1 MGFDIQRI
9 AKIESV
15 PGEHFCPVCQLLI
28 NPNEALQSIT
38 TMACPYDGYL
48 VTETD
53 AMPLVESNKV
63 LADTIG
69 KTVVYCLYQNSGC
82 TWLGSLSA
90 SSLHDLRCA
99 FGNSLVMCTRCGVKT
114 SHLQWQEHVEVC
126 PVRFLIYIYV
136 KNTV

>member
-28 NPNEALQSIT
+28 NPNEALQSMCGHLYCKPCLAYVAST

-53 AMPLVESNKV
+53 AMVCS
-63 LADTIG
+63 
-69 KTVVYCLYQNSGC
+69 
-82 TWLGSLSA
+82 
-90 SSLHDLRCA
+90 SSLKIFYL
-99 FGNSLVMCTRCGVKT
+99 S
-114 SHLQWQEHVEVC
+114 
-126 PVRFLIYIYV
+126 FLFA
-136 KNTV
+136 